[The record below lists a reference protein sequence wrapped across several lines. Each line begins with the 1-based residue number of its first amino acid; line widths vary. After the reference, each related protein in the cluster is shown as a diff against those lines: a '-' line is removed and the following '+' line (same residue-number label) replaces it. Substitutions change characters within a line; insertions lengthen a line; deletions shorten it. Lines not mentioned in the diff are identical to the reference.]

1 MTYEIKIESGHAF
14 DGDFNLKDTWIGNV
28 VFIDADG
35 KEHHAFRAA
44 TTWKTDWGKKRCRM
58 KAMNERRKL
67 VKYLEQTGKRWEVER
82 EREAA
87 EKRAKQ
93 KAESAVRQRIM
104 KAAPELLEA
113 LQELLAEMKSW
124 SDDVAFSPAKIAKA
138 ESAIKKAT
146 EQETEKTK

>member
-14 DGDFNLKDTWIGNV
+14 DDAFNLKDTWTGKV
-28 VFIDADG
+28 VYIDGDG
-35 KEHHAFRAA
+35 KEHFAAHVA
-44 TTWKTDWGKKRCRM
+44 TTWKTDWGKKHCRA
-58 KAMNERRKL
+58 KAMNKRREFAN
-67 VKYLEQTGKRWEVER
+67 YLKRTGKRYEVER
-82 EREAA
+82 EAEAA
-87 EKRAKQ
+87 EKRAK
-93 KAESAVRQRIM
+93 E
-104 KAAPELLEA
+104 KAASAARRRVMETGPQLLEA